1 MSNGVY
7 SSHTL
12 NQLGIDARIAELEQQ
27 LALLQPGNRSSSAV
41 SSTATNHEITSVCT
55 GKLGE
60 AHEIDS
66 PTSVISEAQLAPM
79 DETAREN
86 TILAI
91 AVLTMAKT
99 FIPTEE
105 PPLNTEAVVEN
116 MPESLSESD
125 APFGYASWHTP
136 LGITE
141 QDFIKKAVIELDP
154 VSTVDTT
161 EDQAP
166 TLSIE
171 HHTTVVADMRTIN
184 APNTEGTK
192 EEGTEQRSNESSYDC
207 QTALTA
213 ENLIQTG
220 VDSDKEQLKT
230 ALHRIGR
237 AML

>member
-7 SSHTL
+7 ASHTL
-12 NQLGIDARIAELEQQ
+12 SHLGIDARIAELEQQ
-27 LALLQPGNRSSSAV
+27 LASLQPGNRPSSAV
-41 SSTATNHEITSVCT
+41 SSTATSHENTSLSK

-66 PTSVISEAQLAPM
+66 PMSVISEAQLAPM

-91 AVLTMAKT
+91 AVLNMAKT
-99 FIPTEE
+99 FMPAAE
-105 PPLNTEAVVEN
+105 PPNPEAVVEN

-141 QDFIKKAVIELDP
+141 QDVIELEVIEVDP

-161 EDQAP
+161 EDLAP

-171 HHTTVVADMRTIN
+171 SHTPVVADMRTID
-184 APNTEGTK
+184 APNTEGRK
-192 EEGTEQRSNESSYDC
+192 EEGTEQRSNERSHDC

-213 ENLIQTG
+213 EDLIQAG
-220 VDSDKEQLKT
+220 VESNEEQLRT